1 MGSDVS
7 HMPLLQWRW
16 SVVLIMVLGASATFD
31 DERLRG
37 GKGGNFFK
45 ASAGFEETAIKAS
58 KSTDKKSDWITQT
71 GCTDKEKVC
80 TDGKLA
86 AKVAGSGEILVV
98 KTKTLAWTSSKPE
111 RKAMMGKTS
120 DNKPFW
126 AASFVG
132 SLQIAIGSNLRKG
145 AAIRLG
151 FVKMSICKMRS
162 SSNGCEDS
170 TELEDAAATQEFEKV
185 QQRLKNR
192 RGSRRLLDSQAKKKA
207 GKKAAG
213 AKKEAKKVVAGAKKE
228 AADTKNVE
236 GGSESKVPSNV
247 KSMAAAEKKAAKLE
261 NAMAESGA
269 QLVVDTKQKQKAKQH
284 AKSQLAR
291 SKQNTAKAKAELKT
305 VAKAGAKSKKLTKQ
319 AAKLKK
325 SNPEKAKSIL
335 KKVKQLRKEVN
346 KSKKR
351 IKKDVKKEGREEG
364 REEGQEC

>member
-45 ASAGFEETAIKAS
+45 SSSGFDFTAIKAS

-170 TELEDAAATQEFEKV
+170 TELKDAAATQEFEK
-185 QQRLKNR
+185 
-192 RGSRRLLDSQAKKKA
+192 GSRRLLDSQ
-207 GKKAAG
+207 
-213 AKKEAKKVVAGAKKE
+213 
-228 AADTKNVE
+228 
-236 GGSESKVPSNV
+236 S
-247 KSMAAAEKKAAKLE
+247 
-261 NAMAESGA
+261 SG
-269 QLVVDTKQKQKAKQH
+269 D
-284 AKSQLAR
+284 
-291 SKQNTAKAKAELKT
+291 
-305 VAKAGAKSKKLTKQ
+305 LTCCT
-319 AAKLKK
+319 
-325 SNPEKAKSIL
+325 
-335 KKVKQLRKEVN
+335 
-346 KSKKR
+346 
-351 IKKDVKKEGREEG
+351 IKKMIHHCTTRANKRAPFEECDAG
-364 REEGQEC
+364 GKVLAGMMV

>member
-45 ASAGFEETAIKAS
+45 SSSGFDFTAIKAS

-80 TDGKLA
+80 TDGKLE
-86 AKVAGSGEILVV
+86 AKVAGAGEILVAKV
-98 KTKTLAWTSSKPE
+98 QPLPSKNAWKDSRPE
-111 RKAMMGKTS
+111 RKAMMGNTS
-120 DNKPFW
+120 DIKPFW

-132 SLQIAIGSNLRKG
+132 SLQTDTNKNG

-151 FVKMSICKMRS
+151 FVKMSVCKMRS
-162 SSNGCEDS
+162 SSNGC
-170 TELEDAAATQEFEKV
+170 EDAAATQEFEKV

-192 RGSRRLLDSQAKKKA
+192 RGSRRLLDSQAKKKAKKKA

-247 KSMAAAEKKAAKLE
+247 KSMAAAEKKA
-261 NAMAESGA
+261 
-269 QLVVDTKQKQKAKQH
+269 
-284 AKSQLAR
+284 
-291 SKQNTAKAKAELKT
+291 
-305 VAKAGAKSKKLTKQ
+305 
-319 AAKLKK
+319 
-325 SNPEKAKSIL
+325 
-335 KKVKQLRKEVN
+335 
-346 KSKKR
+346 
-351 IKKDVKKEGREEG
+351 
-364 REEGQEC
+364 